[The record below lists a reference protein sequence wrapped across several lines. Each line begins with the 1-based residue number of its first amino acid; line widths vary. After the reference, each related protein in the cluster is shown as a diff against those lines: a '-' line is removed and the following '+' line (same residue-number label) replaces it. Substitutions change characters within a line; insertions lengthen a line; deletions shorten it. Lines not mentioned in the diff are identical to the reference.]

1 MSYTSPALRDME
13 WERKYPYRVRFKRF
27 RQAVEDGRAPKR
39 ASVMANS
46 RVVYRNVDSDY
57 TLEVGFVDAGELLVF
72 TSQWK
77 PDQLRCEGQSAVMQY
92 NELPR

>member
-1 MSYTSPALRDME
+1 ME

-46 RVVYRNVDSDY
+46 RVVYRNVCRVVYRNVDSDY